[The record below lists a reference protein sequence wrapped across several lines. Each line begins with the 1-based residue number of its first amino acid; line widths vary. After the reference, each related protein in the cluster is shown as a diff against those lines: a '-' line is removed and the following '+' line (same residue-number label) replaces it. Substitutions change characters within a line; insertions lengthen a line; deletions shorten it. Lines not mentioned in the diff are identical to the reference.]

1 MYTFQRSQAGTQQ
14 ALVRIGSRVRLGA
27 CTAMMSFTG
36 KKVKIFFKRR
46 NLVTR
51 DLCLVSKVK
60 FPMERLRL
68 ASTVDVS

>member
-1 MYTFQRSQAGTQQ
+1 MKQGEAGSMHSHDV
-14 ALVRIGSRVRLGA
+14 LHWKE
-27 CTAMMSFTG
+27 G
-36 KKVKIFFKRR
+36 KDFFKRR

-51 DLCLVSKVK
+51 DFCLVSKVK

>member
-1 MYTFQRSQAGTQQ
+1 MYISEKPSRYSADFSENMKQGEAGSMHSHDV
-14 ALVRIGSRVRLGA
+14 LYWKE
-27 CTAMMSFTG
+27 G
-36 KKVKIFFKRR
+36 KDFCKRR

-51 DLCLVSKVK
+51 DFCLVSKVK